1 MVQPK
6 GPASIGHDASMEFA
20 EVVRRRRMHRAFETT
35 PIPRAQL
42 DRILD
47 AGRRA
52 PSAGHSQGWAFVVLE
67 GPEQTARYW
76 DITVPPGERRA
87 EFDEDGT
94 RYAPVLVIP
103 LSHAQAYVDRYAE
116 PDKTFTGLG
125 RSAVDWPVPF
135 WTVDT
140 AFAAM
145 LILLAAVDEGLGA
158 LFFGIHGNRDELL
171 AALGV
176 PDGYEPIGTIAI
188 GVPQAGGSTGSAWR
202 GRRPLDDVVH
212 RGGW

>member
-1 MVQPK
+1 
-6 GPASIGHDASMEFA
+6 MEFS
-20 EVVRRRRMHRAFETT
+20 EVVRRRRMHRSFEPTL
-35 PIPRAQL
+35 IPRDAL

-67 GPEQTARYW
+67 GPEATGRYW
-76 DITVPPGERRA
+76 DVTVPPGPGRA

-103 LSHAQAYVDRYAE
+103 LANAQAYVDRYAE
-116 PDKTFTGLG
+116 PDKRAAGLG
-125 RSAVDWPVPF
+125 RSAGDWPVPY

-145 LILLAAVDEGLGA
+145 LMLLAAVDEGLGA
-158 LFFGIHGNRDELL
+158 LFFGIQGHQAELMKV
-171 AALGV
+171 LGV
-176 PDGYEPIGTIAI
+176 PANYEPIGTIAI
-188 GVPQAGGSTGSAWR
+188 GHPRPGGSTGSAWR
-202 GRRPLDDVVH
+202 GRRPLEDVVH

>member
-1 MVQPK
+1 MLSAV
-6 GPASIGHDASMEFA
+6 EFR
-20 EVVRRRRMHRAFETT
+20 EVVRRRRMHRSFE
-35 PIPRAQL
+35 PEAIPPDVL

-76 DITVPPGERRA
+76 DLAVEPGEDRA
-87 EFDEDGT
+87 DFDEGGVN
-94 RYAPVLVIP
+94 YAPVLVVC
-103 LSHAQAYVDRYAE
+103 LAHAQAYVDRYAE
-116 PDKTFTGLG
+116 PDKSSTGLG
-125 RSAVDWPVPF
+125 RSADEWPVPY

-140 AFAAM
+140 SFAAM
-145 LILLAAVDEGLGA
+145 LMLLAAVDEGVGA
-158 LFFGIHGNRDELL
+158 LFFGVRGDRAGLM

-176 PDGYEPIGTIAI
+176 PDGYEPIGTIAL
-188 GVPQAGGSTGSAWR
+188 GRPRSGGPTGSAWR
-202 GRRPLDDVVH
+202 GRRSLDDVVH

>member
-1 MVQPK
+1 
-6 GPASIGHDASMEFA
+6 MEFA
-20 EVVRRRRMHRAFETT
+20 EVVRRRRMHRAFEST
-35 PIPRAQL
+35 PIPREQL

-47 AGRRA
+47 AGRLA

-76 DITVPPGERRA
+76 DITVPPERRA
-87 EFDEDGT
+87 EFEAEGA
-94 RYAPVLVIP
+94 RYAPVLIIP
-103 LSHAQAYVDRYAE
+103 LANAQAYVDRYAE
-116 PDKTFTGLG
+116 PDKVAAGLG
-125 RSAVDWPVPF
+125 RSAKDWPVPF

-145 LILLAAVDEGLGA
+145 LMLLAVVDEGLGA
-158 LFFGIHGNRDELL
+158 LFFGIQGNRDELM

-188 GVPQAGGSTGSAWR
+188 GVPRPGGPTGSAWR
-202 GRRPLDDVVH
+202 GRRPLADVVH
-212 RGGW
+212 RGGWSRS